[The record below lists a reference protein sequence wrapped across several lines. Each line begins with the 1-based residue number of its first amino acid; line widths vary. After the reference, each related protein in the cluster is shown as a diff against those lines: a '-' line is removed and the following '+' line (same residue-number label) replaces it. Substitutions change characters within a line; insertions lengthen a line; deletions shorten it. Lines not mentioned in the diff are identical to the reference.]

1 MSLYINEFEKIKN
14 VFANRTNIQE
24 ISVNT
29 EGKTEQEVVKEIL
42 KLLNH

>member
-14 VFANRTNIQE
+14 VFANRISIQE

-42 KLLNH
+42 KLVNH